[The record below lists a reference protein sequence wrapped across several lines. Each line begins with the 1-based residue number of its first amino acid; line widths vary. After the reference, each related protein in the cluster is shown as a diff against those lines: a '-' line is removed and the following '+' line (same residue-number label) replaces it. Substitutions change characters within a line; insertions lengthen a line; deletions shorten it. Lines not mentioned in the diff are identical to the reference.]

1 MMRFGNKLDIRG
13 IKFKGLT
20 LFLLFL
26 SIVAIATA
34 SIIVFPSIPQNNLQK
49 LYISYPPPQHQ
60 TQSDRIFLIG
70 TAATDGEVFINDRAI
85 KRSRFGH
92 FAPTFPLAIGIN
104 KFNLK
109 YKNQNI
115 NLNVSRL
122 SGVTPPEN
130 LGFIER
136 SLIPNVDIS
145 RLPNEDICFE
155 AIATPDAIVK
165 VKLANLVIPLVAN
178 NQFQLPVN
186 SAILLG
192 DNSPYP
198 SFKGLYRG
206 CANFS
211 ESGELGKPEFIVS
224 LGDRSISQ
232 KANGNVNI
240 LSPQKIELAQVI
252 IESGIARTGA
262 GSDYSR
268 LTPLPK
274 GTIDRITAKEGDWVR
289 LSYGGWIEAKSL
301 QINSSNSVPTSV
313 VRSFKTQKIAGWTEL
328 IIPLQIPVPISIS
341 QGDRTLILTLHN
353 VTAQTDT
360 NLVND
365 DPVIARID
373 WQQKEPNKVEYI
385 LNLKSGQQWGY
396 KFRYEGTNLI
406 LSLRHP
412 PVVNSPNNNQV
423 NQNPLKNVTILLD
436 PGHGSKEDLGSR
448 GATGYPEK
456 DVTLIVSKL
465 LQRELIGQGAKV
477 IMTRTGD
484 DDLLP
489 NQRAEMIEKIEPA
502 IALSL
507 HYNAL
512 PDRGDAE
519 NTKGISTFW
528 YNAQSHD
535 LAMFIHNYLV
545 KDLNRSSYG
554 VYWNNLALARPTVAP
569 SVLLELGFM
578 IHPEEFE
585 WIINPKEQEK
595 LAKSLSK
602 AIAQWVMKSSS

>member
-1 MMRFGNKLDIRG
+1 MMRFGSQFNIRG

-26 SIVAIATA
+26 LIVAIASA
-34 SIIVFPSIPQNNLQK
+34 VIIVFPTIPQNNFQK
-49 LYISYPPPQHQ
+49 LYIAYPPPQHQ

-70 TAATDGEVFINDRAI
+70 TAATDGEVFINDKPI

-109 YKNQNI
+109 YKNQSI

-122 SGVTPPEN
+122 SAIAPPKD

-155 AIATPDAIVK
+155 AIATPNALVE
-165 VKLANLVIPLVAN
+165 VKLANLVIPLAAN

-186 SAILLG
+186 SAILV
-192 DNSPYP
+192 DNNSPYP
-198 SFKGLYRG
+198 SDKGLYRG

-211 ESGELGKPEFIVS
+211 ESEELGKPEFIVS
-224 LGDRSISQ
+224 IGDRSISQ

-240 LSPQKIELAQVI
+240 LSPQKIELAKVI
-252 IESGIARTGA
+252 IESGVARTGA
-262 GSDYSR
+262 GSDFSR

-274 GTIDRITAKEGDWVR
+274 GTIDRIAAREGDWVR
-289 LSYGGWIEAKSL
+289 LSYGGWIEAKSV
-301 QINSSNSVPTSV
+301 QITSSNIVPNSL
-313 VRSFKTQKIAGWTEL
+313 VRSFKTRKIAGWTEL
-328 IIPLQIPVPISIS
+328 ILPLQVPVPINIS
-341 QGDRTLILTLHN
+341 QGDRTLTLTLHN

-365 DPVIARID
+365 DPVISRID

-385 LNLKSGQQWGY
+385 LNLKSSQQWGY
-396 KFRYEGTNLI
+396 KYRYEGTNLI

-412 PVVNSPNNNQV
+412 PVVHQNNKQVSQNS
-423 NQNPLKNVTILLD
+423 LKNLTILLD

-484 DDLLP
+484 DDILP
-489 NQRAEMIEKIEPA
+489 NKRAEMIEKMEPA
-502 IALSL
+502 IALSI

-519 NTKGISTFW
+519 NTKGIGTFW
-528 YNAQSHD
+528 YHAQSHD

-545 KDLNRSSYG
+545 KDLNRASYG

-585 WIINPKEQEK
+585 WITNSKEQEK

-602 AIAQWVMKSSS
+602 AIAQWIMQSNS